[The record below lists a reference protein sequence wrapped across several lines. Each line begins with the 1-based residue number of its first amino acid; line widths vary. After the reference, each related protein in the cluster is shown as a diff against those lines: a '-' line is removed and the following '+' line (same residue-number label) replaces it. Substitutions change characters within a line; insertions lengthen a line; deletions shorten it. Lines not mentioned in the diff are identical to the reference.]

1 MLKIINVA
9 GIRPNF
15 IKIAPLVN
23 EISKH
28 PEIRQIL
35 VHTGQHYDEEMSK
48 FFFDDLQIPKPDIN
62 LGVGSASDAT
72 QTAKIML
79 EFEKILLKEK
89 PDLVVVVGDVNST
102 LAASLAAA
110 KCKVKVAHVEA
121 GLRSF
126 DRNMPEELNRIITDH
141 IADFLFTTEESANK
155 NLINEGIGKDSIFFV
170 GNAMID
176 SLLSHKEK
184 SKQSKILPKL
194 KLEKNNYA
202 VLTLHRPSNVDNKE
216 SLGHVL
222 DILNEIQKKIKIA
235 FPVHPRT
242 LKNINNFKLNDKL
255 KSQKNLI
262 ITEPLGYLDFLNLIS
277 NSKFVLTDSGGIQE
291 ETTVL
296 GVPCITMR
304 NNTERPVTVTQGT
317 NVLVSTDKTK
327 IIETSNKLIKG
338 VNFKPKIPQF
348 WDGKASKRIVEII
361 LKNFNGVK

>member
-1 MLKIINVA
+1 LYPIDLIPFLYEFGLKRGA
-9 GIRPNF
+9 RL
-15 IKIAPLVN
+15 LV
-23 EISKH
+23 S
-28 PEIRQIL
+28 
-35 VHTGQHYDEEMSK
+35 TS
-48 FFFDDLQIPKPDIN
+48 
-62 LGVGSASDAT
+62 
-72 QTAKIML
+72 
-79 EFEKILLKEK
+79 
-89 PDLVVVVGDVNST
+89 LVVVVGDVNST

-155 NLINEGIGKDSIFFV
+155 NLINEGIDKKNIFFA

-184 SKQSKILPKL
+184 SRQSKILSKL

-202 VLTLHRPSNVDNKE
+202 VLTLHRPSNVDNKK
-216 SLGHVL
+216 SLEYVL
-222 DILNEIQKKIKIA
+222 DILNEIQKNIKIV

-242 LKNINNFKLNDKL
+242 LKNINNFKLNDKI

-262 ITEPLGYLDFLNLIS
+262 ITEPLGYLDFLNLMS

-304 NNTERPVTVTQGT
+304 NNTERPVTVEQGT
-317 NVLVSTDKTK
+317 NVLVSTDKNK
-327 IIETSNKLIKG
+327 IIEASNKLING
-338 VNFKPKIPQF
+338 FNFKPKVPRF
-348 WDGKASKRIVEII
+348 WDGKASERIVDII
-361 LKNFNGVK
+361 LKNMN